1 MVVAFGQV
9 GADAPA
15 ARPAGVA
22 RATAHPAGVR
32 TMPRLRENVVRTA
45 SELIGAT
52 PLLELVR
59 TGTGTRILLKLEQF
73 NPTGSAKVRMARE
86 MVLQAERSGELRPG
100 GHIVEPTS
108 GNTGTGL
115 ALIALERGY
124 TFTAVVDDHAA
135 KDKLRA
141 MKAMGA
147 QLVSVTSDA
156 CGGPSTVERRR
167 IADEIAAR
175 TGAYRPDQ
183 HNNPHNNAGYRDLAA
198 ELLTDINTDVDY
210 LVGAVGTGGS
220 LCGTVE
226 ELRRLGSR
234 VRAIGVEPVGSIIFG
249 GPGGGYWQ
257 TGAGSPAGFPVG
269 GNVKYDAIDED
280 CRVGDIDAFA
290 TAHVVARRTGILVG
304 GTGGAAIH
312 VALRR
317 LVHVPP
323 ASTVVVLVCD
333 AGEKYLD
340 TVYDEGWLHERG
352 LCDRAARQRITRL
365 LHAYDES
372 VRLAADDLERAGA

>member
-1 MVVAFGQV
+1 MALGQM
-9 GADAPA
+9 
-15 ARPAGVA
+15 
-22 RATAHPAGVR
+22 TAHTLP
-32 TMPRLRENVVRTA
+32 TQLPRLRENVVRSA
-45 SELIGAT
+45 SELIGST
-52 PLLELVR
+52 PLLELIR
-59 TGTGTRILLKLEQF
+59 TGTGTRLLLKLEQF

-115 ALIALERGY
+115 ALMALERGY

-147 QLVSVTSDA
+147 QLVSVDSGAT
-156 CGGPSTVERRR
+156 GGPSTVERRR
-167 IADEIAAR
+167 IAAEIAAR

-183 HNNPHNNAGYRDLAA
+183 HNNPHNNAGYHALAA
-198 ELLTDINTDVDY
+198 ELLSDLTTDVDF

-234 VRAIGVEPVGSIIFG
+234 VYALGVEPTGSIIFG
-249 GPGGGYWQ
+249 GVGGSYWQ

-280 CRVGDIDAFA
+280 CRVRDIDAFA
-290 TAHVVARRTGILVG
+290 TARVVARRTGILVG
-304 GTGGAAIH
+304 GTGGAAIQ

-317 LVHVPP
+317 LVHLP
-323 ASTVVVLVCD
+323 ASSTVVVLVCD

-340 TVYDEGWLHERG
+340 TVYDDDWLRERG
-352 LCDRAARQRITRL
+352 LYDEAAQQRITRL
-365 LHAYDES
+365 CRAYDES
-372 VRLAADDLERAGA
+372 VRLAAVERAGA